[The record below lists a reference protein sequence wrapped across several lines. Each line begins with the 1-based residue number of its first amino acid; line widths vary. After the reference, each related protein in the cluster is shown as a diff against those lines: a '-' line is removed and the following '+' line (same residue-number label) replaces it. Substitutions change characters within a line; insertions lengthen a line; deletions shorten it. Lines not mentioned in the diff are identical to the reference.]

1 MLFIAQTNT
10 ANNIMVYMTGTYI
23 SFYNL
28 GSFTA
33 KDCKHQGKSTHSLL
47 IKE

>member
-1 MLFIAQTNT
+1 
-10 ANNIMVYMTGTYI
+10 MTGTYV

-47 IKE
+47 IEEQNKQHSTEADD